1 MLTNAKDMLGEGNLN
16 VLMGLLCFRLTLGE
30 VAEIEAQM
38 FNKPQMFI
46 EVQMFNLA
54 LNRHFAKLLLAAAFI
69 FLV

>member
-1 MLTNAKDMLGEGNLN
+1 LLSPN
-16 VLMGLLCFRLTLGE
+16 VLQIGE

-54 LNRHFAKLLLAAAFI
+54 LNRHFAKLLLATAFI